1 MAEGAEDVDPLQ
13 ARLRVCHYRML
24 TQDPDHQEKLEMMS
38 NFPAKVLNQEMK
50 KVTGREQL

>member
-13 ARLRVCHYRML
+13 ARLRVRHYRML